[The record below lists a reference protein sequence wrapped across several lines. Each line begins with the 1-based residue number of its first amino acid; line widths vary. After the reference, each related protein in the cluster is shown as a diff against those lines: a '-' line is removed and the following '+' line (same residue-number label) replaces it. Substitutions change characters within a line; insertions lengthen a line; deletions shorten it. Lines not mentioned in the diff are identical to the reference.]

1 MLDGTTIHNQAW
13 IPILSTFL
21 LLDISVGPGTII
33 RKTLARHVYLIFS
46 LGFMSTQNSKHG
58 LCFLLLRYLLFFSSV
73 EPSEVLTFFIQLI
86 QT

>member
-1 MLDGTTIHNQAW
+1 MLDGTTIHNQAG

-21 LLDISVGPGTII
+21 LLDIAVGPGTII
-33 RKTLARHVYLIFS
+33 RKTLALHVYLIFS

-58 LCFLLLRYLLFFSSV
+58 HVSSSKVFTIFSYV
-73 EPSEVLTFFIQLI
+73 ELSEVLTFFIQLI